1 MKSYDL
7 RKYPITMKVDCRNLT
22 KAAIQDLS
30 EKLYRYVDFKILG
43 EDVIYIDD
51 EITEFAYDKVWAIL
65 ESYDV
70 IID

>member
-1 MKSYDL
+1 MQTYDL
-7 RKYPITMKVDCRNLT
+7 KSYPITLKVDCRNLT

-30 EKLYRYVDFKILG
+30 ERLYQYADLKILG

-65 ESYDV
+65 ESFDV